1 VYQPP
6 GGGQPPYGTPPP
18 FYPQQPPPSKANG
31 PLIAAIG
38 CGARVIIGA
47 LVTVLVILVSN
58 KNDNDGPSV
67 SPLANPSASVS
78 EPPSESASP
87 SASLPSYTRPDC
99 QFGTD
104 DTFLTECGGTWEGD
118 YIQTK
123 PSVVKYYGKLTVTSD
138 AKTASVSFSGNGL
151 DCSGTVT
158 ILSNT
163 GGYKALVRTDIVSG
177 RSTGVCASVTYGTI
191 TPSAISGPEKL
202 ILQLYSS
209 RTAAENNSPPSN
221 SVGGLL
227 KN

>member
-1 VYQPP
+1 MYQPP

-18 FYPQQPPPSKANG
+18 FYPQQPPPSRTNG

-38 CGARVIIGA
+38 CGALVIIGA
-47 LVTVLVILVSN
+47 LVVVLLIVVS
-58 KNDNDGPSV
+58 KKDKTNDPTI
-67 SPLANPSASVS
+67 SPAANPPAASESPSSSASTYAQ
-78 EPPSESASP
+78 PK
-87 SASLPSYTRPDC
+87 C

-104 DTFLTECGGTWEGD
+104 NTFLPDCAGTWSGD

-123 PSVVKYYGKLTVTSD
+123 PSVVKYYGKLTVASD

-163 GGYKALVRTDIVSG
+163 GGYKALVRTDITSG
-177 RSTGVCASVTYGTI
+177 TSSGVCASLTYGTI
-191 TPSAISGPEKL
+191 TPSAIENPEKL

-209 RTAAENNSPPSN
+209 RSSAENNGGSN
-221 SVGGLL
+221 SVGGFTQ
-227 KN
+227 